1 MPDWGSRL
9 KAEATTT
16 LPPTSTTATP
26 IQDFVALA
34 KVRITMMVVLTTAV
48 GFVMA
53 APRPLDWLLFLNA
66 IIGTA
71 LVSSGASALNQVI
84 ERDRDARM
92 RRTARRPL
100 AARRLSREQGLAFGV
115 ALAIIG
121 MLYLAVLV
129 NLLTAV
135 LGALTLAGYVFVYT
149 PMKRFSSLATIVGAV
164 PGAVPPMMGVSAAT
178 NSVDALAWA
187 LFGLLFFWQMP
198 HFLAIA
204 WLYRSDYERGGF
216 PMLTV
221 IDRAGSATAR
231 QMALWAAALVPVSLL
246 PTVLGFSGPIYFTGA
261 LVVGLVFFGYSLAFG
276 RGHSL
281 GAARRVLLVSVVYL
295 PAVLGLL
302 LVDQGLWR

>member
-1 MPDWGSRL
+1 M

-16 LPPTSTTATP
+16 LPSTATTVTP
-26 IQDFVALA
+26 FQDFVALA

-66 IIGTA
+66 LIGTA
-71 LVSSGASALNQVI
+71 LVSSGASVLNQVI

-121 MLYLAVLV
+121 MVYLTLLV

-135 LGALTLAGYVFVYT
+135 LGALTLAGYVFIYT
-149 PMKRFSSLATIVGAV
+149 PMKRYSSLATIVGAV

-178 NSVDALAWA
+178 NGVDALAWA

-204 WLYRSDYERGGF
+204 WMYRSDYERGGF
-216 PMLTV
+216 PMLSV
-221 IDRAGSATAR
+221 IDTAGSVTAR

-246 PTVLGFSGPIYFTGA
+246 PTVLGFSGPIYFVGA
-261 LVVGLVFFGYSLAFG
+261 LVVGLVFLGYSLAFG
-276 RGHSL
+276 RAHSL

>member
-1 MPDWGSRL
+1 M

-16 LPPTSTTATP
+16 LPPATSTATP
-26 IQDFVALA
+26 FQDYVALA

-48 GFVMA
+48 GFAMA
-53 APRPLDWLLFLNA
+53 APRPLDWLLLLNA
-66 IIGTA
+66 LVGTA

-84 ERDRDARM
+84 ERNSDARM

-100 AARRLSREQGLAFGV
+100 AAGRLSREQGLSFGV
-115 ALAIIG
+115 GLAVIG
-121 MLYLAVLV
+121 MAYLALLV

-149 PMKRFSSLATIVGAV
+149 PMKRYSSLATIVGAV

-178 NSVDALAWA
+178 DHVGVLAWA
-187 LFGLLFFWQMP
+187 LFGLLFLWQMP

-216 PMLTV
+216 PMLSV
-221 IDRAGSATAR
+221 IDTNGTATAR
-231 QMALWAAALVPVSLL
+231 QMALWAAALIPVSLL
-246 PTVLGFSGPIYFTGA
+246 PTVLGFSGPVYFVGA
-261 LVVGLVFFGYSLAFG
+261 LITGLVFFGYSLAFG
-276 RGHSL
+276 RSHSL